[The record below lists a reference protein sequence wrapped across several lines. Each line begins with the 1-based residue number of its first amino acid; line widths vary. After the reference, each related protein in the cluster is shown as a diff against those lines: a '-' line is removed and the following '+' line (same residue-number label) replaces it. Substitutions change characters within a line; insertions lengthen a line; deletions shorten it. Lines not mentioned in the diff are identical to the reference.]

1 MARRGRALDGAAWP
15 RAPGATLSSPPPRG
29 ARLDRTIVI
38 TLASLLAAAT
48 GCAAFAL
55 HARAERLQ
63 AELDAVAIER
73 PLDELWP
80 VMRRVLAE
88 RGFALAGKDREA
100 EGQDGFG
107 LVELLSRARESEATP
122 AGGRRLETG
131 WGAGRVRYVAEAV
144 PAEEAGAWRVRYT
157 AIQEHLTDK
166 GHDGFARRDP
176 ELELE
181 VVRRLDPER
190 AAAIAA
196 RVDPP

>member
-1 MARRGRALDGAAWP
+1 M
-15 RAPGATLSSPPPRG
+15 
-29 ARLDRTIVI
+29 DRTPRIA
-38 TLASLLAAAT
+38 LASLLAAAA
-48 GCAAFAL
+48 GCAAFAI

-63 AELDAVAIER
+63 AELDAVTIDR

-80 VMRRVLAE
+80 VMRRLLAE
-88 RGFALAGKDREA
+88 RGLALAGKDREA

-131 WGAGRVRYVAEAV
+131 WDGRRVRYVAEAL
-144 PAEEAGAWRVRYT
+144 PAGGGWRVRYT

-181 VVRRLDPER
+181 VVRRIDPER